1 MKGTKSKSKLTQ
13 NSSNSKPKK
22 VAVKKKPV
30 TKVAK
35 KQVPTTKLDI
45 SKKPAHERLKSD
57 VMSVKQAAR

>member
-45 SKKPAHERLKSD
+45 SKKPAL
-57 VMSVKQAAR
+57 